1 MEGCTLSVSI
11 AKTAK
16 ILGKAKVL
24 GDAEVYG
31 QSILKG
37 DVPSLQG
44 GSRMSLGGG
53 RFHEDTTQ
61 VIDEISPLR

>member
-11 AKTAK
+11 SKTAK

-24 GDAEVYG
+24 GDAKVYG

-37 DVPSLQG
+37 DVTISSG
-44 GSRMSLGGG
+44 WIKDVSWWR
-53 RFHEDTTQ
+53 
-61 VIDEISPLR
+61 EIP